1 MLRPIKDKTIQS
13 MSAARAKLEQSAIQP
28 PPAVS
33 PPVEPKRVQT
43 DSRFAVV
50 NAQITNAT
58 EQRLRELL
66 LGGKFKFVFNPASG
80 GSKQLT
86 FLPNGDIGDGRNSN
100 EHKWRIVDGCLEI
113 LSGDG
118 AVYSRFVLL
127 DDNVSLHHTN
137 DPDTRSL
144 RGQYIK
150 RDAVTGQFV
159 GRK

>member
-1 MLRPIKDKTIQS
+1 VPKLGHLSILLRPIKDKTIQS

-144 RGQYIK
+144 RGQ
-150 RDAVTGQFV
+150 
-159 GRK
+159 

>member
-1 MLRPIKDKTIQS
+1 

-118 AVYSRFVLL
+118 AVY
-127 DDNVSLHHTN
+127 
-137 DPDTRSL
+137 
-144 RGQYIK
+144 
-150 RDAVTGQFV
+150 
-159 GRK
+159 